1 MKVGGE
7 LFYAKSQ
14 SSIDDSHPSN
24 STSWSGKLEGTSDV
38 AFNSQHTLLFTIQYL
53 HMFPH
58 DEDLVRYKA
67 LSLLNA
73 SLRWQL
79 INGRLQ
85 LNLSASDPFLQNLTR
100 ATKHYSAYEEYM
112 ETNAHVRNVSL
123 KITYLFG
130 GKSVRDVYK
139 DNKETESNR
148 SY

>member
-1 MKVGGE
+1 
-7 LFYAKSQ
+7 
-14 SSIDDSHPSN
+14 
-24 STSWSGKLEGTSDV
+24 
-38 AFNSQHTLLFTIQYL
+38 
-53 HMFPH
+53 MFPH

-67 LSLLNA
+67 LNLLNA

-85 LNLSASDPFLQNLTR
+85 LNLSASDPFLQNITR
-100 ATKHYSAYEEYM
+100 ATKRYSNYNEYT